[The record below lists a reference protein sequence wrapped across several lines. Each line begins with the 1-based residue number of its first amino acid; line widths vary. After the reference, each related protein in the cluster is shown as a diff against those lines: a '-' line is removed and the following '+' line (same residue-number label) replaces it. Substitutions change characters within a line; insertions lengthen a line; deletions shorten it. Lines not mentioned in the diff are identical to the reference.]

1 MQKLFV
7 TYDNDEVHIPHL
19 NTEETDLKN
28 RLDLLEQLQEI
39 DLQVDVM
46 KTAQKNLQAGMDGIA
61 QALDDAREELAG
73 LQARAALLEKGKVEL
88 EASHAA
94 ELVNIQRSETNMKEI
109 KTNKEYQAVGREI
122 AAARKQVSE
131 LEDQALQ
138 KITQLDELNN
148 EIVASQTTL
157 AELEQNTEQRR
168 SEKQGEFDKVQQDI
182 DVDSLRRDVIT
193 KELPANVIKR
203 YESLRAQRRGQAM
216 AIARD
221 GYCLGCNMHLP
232 PQLYNNLFKFE
243 ELITCPHCQRMLIL
257 KHQPA
262 E

>member
-1 MQKLFV
+1 M
-7 TYDNDEVHIPHL
+7 
-19 NTEETDLKN
+19 KN

-46 KTAQKNLQAGMDGIA
+46 KTAQNNLLTDMNGIER
-61 QALDDAREELAG
+61 ALDDAREGLAS
-73 LQARAALLEKGKVEL
+73 LQARAAQLEKDKIEL

-122 AAARKQVSE
+122 SAARKQVAE
-131 LEDQALQ
+131 LEEQVLL
-138 KITQLDELNN
+138 KITQFDELNV
-148 EIVASQTTL
+148 EIAAVQATL

-168 SEKQGEFDKVQQDI
+168 SEKQGEIDKVQQNI
-182 DVDSLRRDVIT
+182 DADSLRRQVIT

-203 YESLRAQRRGQAM
+203 YDSLRAQRRGQAV
-216 AIARD
+216 AVARD

-232 PQLYNNLFKFE
+232 PQLYNTLYRLDE
-243 ELITCPHCQRMLIL
+243 IITCPHCQRIL
-257 KHQPA
+257 VMRHEPQVN
-262 E
+262 

>member
-1 MQKLFV
+1 M
-7 TYDNDEVHIPHL
+7 
-19 NTEETDLKN
+19 KN

-46 KTAQKNLQAGMDGIA
+46 KTAQNNLQTDMNGIDRTLA
-61 QALDDAREELAG
+61 DAREGLAS
-73 LQARAALLEKGKVEL
+73 LQARAALLEKDKIEL

-122 AAARKQVSE
+122 SAARKQVAE
-131 LEDQALQ
+131 LEEQVLL
-138 KITQLDELNN
+138 KITQFDELNV
-148 EIVASQTTL
+148 EIAAVQATL

-168 SEKQGEFDKVQQDI
+168 SEKQGEIDKVQQNI
-182 DVDSLRRDVIT
+182 DADSLRRQVIT

-203 YESLRAQRRGQAM
+203 YDSLRAQRRGHAV
-216 AIARD
+216 AVARD

-232 PQLYNNLFKFE
+232 PQLYNNLFKCE
-243 ELITCPHCQRMLIL
+243 ELLTCPHCQRMLIL

-262 E
+262 Q

>member
-1 MQKLFV
+1 M
-7 TYDNDEVHIPHL
+7 
-19 NTEETDLKN
+19 KN

-46 KTAQKNLQAGMDGIA
+46 KTAQNNLQSDMNGIA
-61 QALDDAREELAG
+61 RTLDDAREGFAG
-73 LQARAALLEKGKVEL
+73 LQARAAQLEKDKVEL
-88 EASHAA
+88 ETSHAA
-94 ELVNIQRSETNMKEI
+94 ELINIQRSETNMKEI

-122 AAARKQVSE
+122 AAARKQVTE
-131 LEDQALQ
+131 LEELVLQ

-148 EIVASQTTL
+148 EITASQTSL

-168 SEKQGEFDKVQQDI
+168 SEKQREIDKVQQDI

-203 YESLRAQRRGQAM
+203 YDNLRAQRRGQAV
-216 AIARD
+216 AVARV

-232 PQLYNNLFKFE
+232 PQLYNSLFKCE

-257 KHQPA
+257 KQQPA
-262 E
+262 Q

>member
-1 MQKLFV
+1 M
-7 TYDNDEVHIPHL
+7 
-19 NTEETDLKN
+19 KN

-46 KTAQKNLQAGMDGIA
+46 KTAQNNLQNDMNGIA
-61 QALDDAREELAG
+61 QALDTAREELAG
-73 LQARAALLEKGKVEL
+73 LQARAAQLEKDKLEL

-122 AAARKQVSE
+122 AAARKQVTE
-131 LEDQALQ
+131 LEEQVLQ
-138 KITQLDELNN
+138 KITQIDELNN
-148 EIVASQTTL
+148 EIAASQATL

-168 SEKQGEFDKVQQDI
+168 SEKQDEIDKVQQDI
-182 DVDSLRRDVIT
+182 DVDSLRRDAIT
-193 KELPANVIKR
+193 KELPANVMKR
-203 YESLRAQRRGQAM
+203 YDSLRAQRRGQAL

-232 PQLYNNLFKFE
+232 PQLYNSLFKCE
-243 ELITCPHCQRMLIL
+243 ELITCPHCQRMLVL
-257 KHQPA
+257 KQQPA
-262 E
+262 Q